1 MKCAAINKK
10 QREWREKT
18 KSAETTK
25 LCNRQKT
32 KGVVKGEGKRMHNN
46 QLNTKLNVNDT
57 K

>member
-1 MKCAAINKK
+1 MKYAAINKK

-18 KSAETTK
+18 KSAETLK

-32 KGVVKGEGKRMHNN
+32 KSIVKGEGKRRHNN
-46 QLNTKLNVNDT
+46 QLNTKLNANDA

>member
-1 MKCAAINKK
+1 MKYAAINKK

-32 KGVVKGEGKRMHNN
+32 KGVVKGEGKRRHNN
-46 QLNTKLNVNDT
+46 QLSTKLNANDA

>member
-1 MKCAAINKK
+1 MKYAAINKK

-32 KGVVKGEGKRMHNN
+32 KGVVKGEGKRRHDN
-46 QLNTKLNVNDT
+46 QLNTKLNANDA